1 MKMKRYMTFL
11 LTAGIFVLSSALLY
25 SFHYLIF
32 RDAHHIWIYLL
43 GDIAFLPVEVFLV
56 VIVIERV
63 IESRAKREKM
73 EKLNIVVGAFFSE
86 VGTRLL
92 GDLLKSFKSEEE
104 IRRHL
109 DVSVDWSPSDFK
121 EAFKYARTIGG
132 ETDCARIDLNILR
145 SFLVQ
150 KRPFLLSLL
159 ENPSLLEHDRFT
171 DLLWAIFHLDEE
183 LEARPSVVNLPQTDL
198 AHIAGDIRRAYT
210 QLAAEWIRYAEHLKS
225 DYPFLF
231 SLVSRTHP
239 LQSNPSPLV
248 SG

>member
-1 MKMKRYMTFL
+1 MKRYATFL
-11 LTAGIFVLSSALLY
+11 LTAGLFVLASALLY
-25 SFHYLIF
+25 SVHYLIF
-32 RDAHHIWIYLL
+32 RDSHHIWIYLV
-43 GDIAFLPVEVFLV
+43 GDLAFLPIEVFLV

-63 IESRAKREKM
+63 IESRAKREKLK
-73 EKLNIVVGAFFSE
+73 KLNVVVGAFFSE

-92 GDLLKSFKSEEE
+92 GDLLPCLKSEEE

-109 DVSVDWSPSDFK
+109 DVSVDWSPKEFK

-132 ETDCARIDLNILR
+132 ETDCTSIDLNGLR
-145 SFLVQ
+145 AFLVQ

-159 ENPSLLEHDRFT
+159 ENPGLLEHDRFT
-171 DLLWAIFHLDEE
+171 DLLWSIFHVDEE
-183 LEARPSVVNLPQTDL
+183 LEARPSVVNLPQSDL
-198 AHIAGDIRRAYT
+198 AHISGDVRRVYT
-210 QLAAEWIRYAEHLKS
+210 QLAAEWIDYAEHLKY

-239 LQSNPSPLV
+239 LQAKPSPTV